1 MRPSIKIL
9 LLYYLS
15 LSCTVFAIDKTG
27 TTAAKFLTIGIGSRP
42 AGLGNAFVSIADDP
56 TAMYWNPA
64 GISRLGG
71 HEAIVNHNNWFAGI
85 SLDYSGAVIKLSDNA
100 AFGANITMVSM
111 EEIEVTRYGNEDTGE
126 TYRAGNLAIGLSYAR
141 NLTDKFSLGGNLKLI
156 RESIASNH
164 ASGFAIDIGTLF
176 DTPFGFKLGTSISNF
191 GPKMQMSGDDLIVPV
206 DISENIEGNN
216 ENTTGNISTDQFDLP
231 LLLRVGI
238 SGQKSISN
246 IGGLIWAIDSGHP
259 NDNNSFLNAGAEV
272 TFLNNLLSLR
282 TGYRS
287 LYLNDRVSEYSF
299 GLGFNLVNIINK
311 PINIDYSFE
320 TLKFLGATQQ
330 ISIRLRL

>member
-1 MRPSIKIL
+1 MRTVLRIL
-9 LLYYLS
+9 LLFCLS
-15 LSCTVFAIDKTG
+15 MICSVFAIDKTG

-71 HEAIVNHNNWFAGI
+71 HEVMVNHNNWFADI
-85 SLDYSGAVIKLSDNA
+85 SLDYSGAVIKLSENT

-126 TYRAGNLAIGLSYAR
+126 TYRAGNLAIGLSYAS
-141 NLTDKFSLGGNLKLI
+141 NLTDKFSIGGNLKLI

-176 DTPFGFKLGTSISNF
+176 DTPFGFRLGTSISNF

-216 ENTTGNISTDQFDLP
+216 ENTTGNISTDSFDLP

-238 SGQKSISN
+238 SGEKSISN
-246 IGGLIWAIDSGHP
+246 IGGLTWAIDSGHP
-259 NDNNSFLNAGAEV
+259 NDNNSFLNTGIE
-272 TFLNNLLSLR
+272 LNLINNLLSLR

-287 LYLNDRVSEYSF
+287 LYLSDRVSEYSF
-299 GLGFNLVNIINK
+299 GLGLNLTNIVSK

-320 TLKFLGATQQ
+320 SLKFLGATQQ

>member
-1 MRPSIKIL
+1 MRPLPKIL
-9 LLYYLS
+9 LLSYLS
-15 LSCTVFAIDKTG
+15 VSCTVFAIDKTG

-141 NLTDKFSLGGNLKLI
+141 NLTCLLY
-156 RESIASNH
+156 
-164 ASGFAIDIGTLF
+164 
-176 DTPFGFKLGTSISNF
+176 TS
-191 GPKMQMSGDDLIVPV
+191 DAAD
-206 DISENIEGNN
+206 E
-216 ENTTGNISTDQFDLP
+216 
-231 LLLRVGI
+231 
-238 SGQKSISN
+238 
-246 IGGLIWAIDSGHP
+246 
-259 NDNNSFLNAGAEV
+259 
-272 TFLNNLLSLR
+272 
-282 TGYRS
+282 
-287 LYLNDRVSEYSF
+287 
-299 GLGFNLVNIINK
+299 
-311 PINIDYSFE
+311 
-320 TLKFLGATQQ
+320 
-330 ISIRLRL
+330 